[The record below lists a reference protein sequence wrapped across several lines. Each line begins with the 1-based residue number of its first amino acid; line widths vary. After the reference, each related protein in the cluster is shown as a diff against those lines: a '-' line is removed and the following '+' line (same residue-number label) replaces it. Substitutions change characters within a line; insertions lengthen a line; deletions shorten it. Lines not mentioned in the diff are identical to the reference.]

1 MGSTTNPPDQ
11 RDYLGIT
18 TASSFQGR
26 VFMRSG
32 VENSSNETYTDN
44 YLYDDISQK
53 FTGYDKEFP
62 LTVDKQNITGVS
74 TNNAII
80 IINGV
85 FQGPGAN
92 NNYTMSEVGGGT
104 SISFTGSASSVGFD
118 PNNANIPVGG
128 VIVSVSS
135 TDGFGYQPLVS
146 AGGTVIVSSAGTIS
160 NITIGNTGSGYR
172 VGLQTVNVA
181 IQTASNLDA
190 QSYLDRSSFIGIGT
204 AQITDGNITG
214 IAITNPGIIYT
225 PRDITNAGYS
235 SVTGITTITTT
246 KPHGLLVGDDIRIS
260 GLAFTCEYAPSMS
273 ISTASFH
280 AATGIM
286 TVSVGLNTVGVT
298 TFSYDNVLG
307 VGTVTVASPH
317 KFAHATG
324 VGRSFTLA
332 GLNVGLARSGVDYGS
347 TTWPNSDT
355 ATGDTFTIVS
365 IPSPTEIKFTAGIS
379 TLTHTY
385 SSGGQYWIWS

>member
-1 MGSTTNPPDQ
+1 
-11 RDYLGIT
+11 
-18 TASSFQGR
+18 
-26 VFMRSG
+26 
-32 VENSSNETYTDN
+32 
-44 YLYDDISQK
+44 
-53 FTGYDKEFP
+53 
-62 LTVDKQNITGVS
+62 
-74 TNNAII
+74 
-80 IINGV
+80 
-85 FQGPGAN
+85 
-92 NNYTMSEVGGGT
+92 MSEVGGGT

-246 KPHGLLVGDDIRIS
+246 KPHGLVVGDDIRIS

-298 TFSYDNVLG
+298 TFSYDN
-307 VGTVTVASPH
+307 
-317 KFAHATG
+317 
-324 VGRSFTLA
+324 
-332 GLNVGLARSGVDYGS
+332 
-347 TTWPNSDT
+347 
-355 ATGDTFTIVS
+355 S
-365 IPSPTEIKFTAGIS
+365 IRV
-379 TLTHTY
+379 
-385 SSGGQYWIWS
+385 